1 MNVNNIVYFTSFGV
15 KHIPKENQK
24 IIENKNI
31 RTNIYRIQ
39 TCNSTMYWFYWFW
52 AKGKSLVDYT
62 DLFSSNDYEK
72 NDKIILK

>member
-39 TCNSTMYWFYWFW
+39 TCNSTMY
-52 AKGKSLVDYT
+52 
-62 DLFSSNDYEK
+62 
-72 NDKIILK
+72 

>member
-1 MNVNNIVYFTSFGV
+1 MNANNIAYFTSFGV

-39 TCNSTMYWFYWFW
+39 TCNSIMY
-52 AKGKSLVDYT
+52 
-62 DLFSSNDYEK
+62 
-72 NDKIILK
+72 